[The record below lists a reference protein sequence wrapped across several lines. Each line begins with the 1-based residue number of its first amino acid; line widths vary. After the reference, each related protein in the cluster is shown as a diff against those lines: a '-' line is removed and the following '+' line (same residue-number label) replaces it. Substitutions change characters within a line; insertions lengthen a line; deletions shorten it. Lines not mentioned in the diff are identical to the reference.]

1 MKASD
6 FLSPE
11 ERHLV
16 EQAIAGSE
24 LHTSAEIRVHLET
37 SYSGDILDRAAT
49 VFARLNMH
57 RTRLRNGVL
66 IFLGI
71 ENKKFAIIG
80 DIGINRLVPENFWNN
95 TRTIMESHFR
105 NSEFGKGLAEGVR
118 LAGEVL
124 GIHFP
129 HQQDD
134 RNELSNEISFD
145 SSE

>member
-6 FLSPE
+6 FLSPD
-11 ERHLV
+11 ERRLV
-16 EQAIAGSE
+16 EQTIAESE
-24 LHTSAEIRVHLET
+24 RLTSAEIRVHLET

-49 VFARLNMH
+49 IFARLKMH
-57 RTRLRNGVL
+57 RTKLRNGVL

-71 ENKKFAIIG
+71 KNKKFAIIG
-80 DIGINRLVPENFWNN
+80 DIGINQLVHDDFWNS

-105 NSEFGKGLAEGVR
+105 NSEFGKGLSEGVR

-124 GIHFP
+124 GKHFP

-134 RNELSNEISFD
+134 RNELSNDITFD